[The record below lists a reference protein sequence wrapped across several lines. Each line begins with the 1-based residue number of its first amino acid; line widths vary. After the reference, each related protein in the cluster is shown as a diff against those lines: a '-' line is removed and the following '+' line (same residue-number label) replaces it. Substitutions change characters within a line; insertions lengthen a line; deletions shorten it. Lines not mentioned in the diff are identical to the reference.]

1 MSSSRA
7 AVCCLCLCLVLVAAG
22 CGSEPN
28 AAGLGAGATIDA
40 TSARG
45 LATGKLSVVGD
56 LTIGEND
63 FELVLAPEAKTDA
76 AKLESLTAMMPA
88 HGHVTTPDAIDAT
101 DGTYRIVALPLSM
114 PGVWRL
120 TGSLSVD
127 GTGDTISFDV
137 DVP

>member
-1 MSSSRA
+1 MSRWSSA
-7 AVCCLCLCLVLVAAG
+7 ASSLGLLLAFAG
-22 CGSEPN
+22 CSSEPT
-28 AAGLGAGATIDA
+28 ATGLEAGTALDA

-63 FELVLAPEAKTDA
+63 FELALAPEARTEA
-76 AKLESLTAMMPA
+76 PRLESLKAMMPA
-88 HGHVTTPDAIDAT
+88 HGHVVTPSAIDAS
-101 DGTYRIVALPLSM
+101 DGTYRIARLPLSM

-120 TGSLSVD
+120 TGDLSVD
-127 GTGDTISFDV
+127 GTDDTISFDV